1 MDRLRTVASVFIV
14 LVLLVG
20 GLGLATAVPDARLIV
35 DDATVTPETP
45 DPGETTTVDLSV
57 SNSAGSGEPVTIDS
71 VTLSDEERTY
81 ASAENVSA
89 LSPGDSVTVPLSTAF
104 DEAGVHELTATVNG
118 SYADTDDDGEQITE
132 TVTITYPVTV
142 VVGGVDAD
150 GIKDDV
156 QVDAQAVDASSIEND
171 EEEPAAGVD
180 LNVGDL
186 GGALGGANIQQPDDG
201 EEEEDS
207 GDRVGDRL
215 LRIEVT
221 NFGSATARSVVVEPA
236 ANESDLP
243 RLPVADLEPG
253 QQEIVYVDLAR
264 IDNASTVDV
273 TARYT
278 LGTERLTSATAYE
291 YAPEQVPS
299 AALQFT
305 DLDLVTDGDVV
316 KISGNVANVGT
327 AGASGAVV
335 AVEESEGVDPI
346 YPQRSY
352 FVGAV
357 PESDFV
363 GFDLTASVDANA
375 TDSVPITVTYLDDGV
390 EQERTV
396 ELEYVPREQASGE
409 DGRTLWPFALAG
421 SAALLVFGGGA
432 LVWRQ

>member
-1 MDRLRTVASVFIV
+1 MV

-57 SNSAGSGEPVTIDS
+57 SNSAGSGEPVTIDN
-71 VTLSDEERTY
+71 VTLGDEEQTY
-81 ASAENVSA
+81 ATAENVSA

-118 SYADTDDDGEQITE
+118 SYADTDDDGEEITE
-132 TVTITYPVTV
+132 TVQITYPVTV

-150 GIKDDV
+150 GIENDV
-156 QVDAQAVDASSIEND
+156 QVDAQAVDASSIEDN

-186 GGALGGANIQQPDDG
+186 GGALGGANIQQPDNG
-201 EEEEDS
+201 EEEEES
-207 GDRVGDRL
+207 ADRVGDRL

-221 NFGSATARSVVVEPA
+221 NFGTATARSVVVEPA

-243 RLPVADLEPG
+243 RLPVADLESG
-253 QQEIVYVDLAR
+253 QQEVVYIDLAR
-264 IDNASTVDV
+264 IEKPSTVDV

-291 YAPEQVPS
+291 YAPEQPPT
-299 AALQFT
+299 AKLQFT

-316 KISGNVANVGT
+316 EISGNVANVGT
-327 AGASGAVV
+327 AGANGAVV

-363 GFDLTASVDANA
+363 GFDLTASVDGNA

-396 ELEYVPREQASGE
+396 ELDYVPREQASGE

-421 SAALLVFGGGA
+421 SAALLMFGGGA
-432 LVWRQ
+432 LVWRQQNGRN